1 MPPNVQT
8 LIELQSGWRHILLTH
23 ARHPNMNSEMQA
35 KKPRNKQTSE
45 RTSGWR
51 CPITK
56 HTLQILLLGSNHM
69 QSPKNHQKNA
79 ESGPKGG
86 QECCE
91 LHPTANKQKIT
102 SLVKAQGTVG
112 WKMKPTKKTDS
123 NWNAQVFQ
131 VFHITRFS
139 VGKTPTFENSLK
151 IRARSRCSPQ
161 CGAGTC
167 NTSCT
172 GSAKY
177 LTQALAKEPRCTRTL
192 RSQNKDPA

>member
-69 QSPKNHQKNA
+69 QSPKNHQKKCWIRTKGRPGVLRTAPNSQQTKDYFLGQSTGYRWL
-79 ESGPKGG
+79 ENETNQKNRFQLECSSFSGFSYHTVFCRK
-86 QECCE
+86 
-91 LHPTANKQKIT
+91 NSNIWKQFK
-102 SLVKAQGTVG
+102 
-112 WKMKPTKKTDS
+112 
-123 NWNAQVFQ
+123 N
-131 VFHITRFS
+131 
-139 VGKTPTFENSLK
+139 
-151 IRARSRCSPQ
+151 
-161 CGAGTC
+161 
-167 NTSCT
+167 
-172 GSAKY
+172 
-177 LTQALAKEPRCTRTL
+177 
-192 RSQNKDPA
+192 